1 MNRLPQKIL
10 PYCLL
15 SAPVLLVLSRVTF
28 AAASEASSPPAIF
41 DMAYLFQVFGS
52 LLLVSACIFGLLF
65 VLRKLNGIPAG
76 RHKAIQILDSAK
88 LGSREKVVILKAGE
102 AHLLVGV
109 AAGNVRTLHVFDG
122 PENGLN
128 IEGAN
133 FASVLDSA
141 SQRVDDQ

>member
-1 MNRLPQKIL
+1 MNRLPQKTL
-10 PYCLL
+10 LYCLL
-15 SAPVLLVLSRVTF
+15 STPVLLVLSGDIF
-28 AAASEASSPPAIF
+28 AGASEASPPAIF
-41 DMAYLFQVFGS
+41 DMAYLLQVFGS

-88 LGSREKVVILKAGE
+88 LGSREKIVLLKAGE
-102 AHLLVGV
+102 THLLVGI

-122 PENGLN
+122 PVEGLN
-128 IEGAN
+128 TKGAN
-133 FASVLDSA
+133 FAAVLGSA